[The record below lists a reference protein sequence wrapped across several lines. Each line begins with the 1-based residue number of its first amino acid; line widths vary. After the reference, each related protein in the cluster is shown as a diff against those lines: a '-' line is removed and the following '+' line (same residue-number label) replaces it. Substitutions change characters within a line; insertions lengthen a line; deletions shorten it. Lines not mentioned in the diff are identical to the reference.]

1 MLKILLLLE
10 KAFFLAMFCFLTYF
24 AVLTIMNQTT
34 VCIENWRA
42 LSMMIVTDIIWA
54 FILIASGSLLADVL
68 TNKR

>member
-10 KAFFLAMFCFLTYF
+10 KAFFLAMFGFLTYF
-24 AVLTIMNQTT
+24 ATLTILNQTT
-34 VCIENWRA
+34 VCIESWKA

-54 FILIASGSLLADVL
+54 FILIASGSLLADVF